1 MSTPQFVPGLQL
13 AEGLF
18 HDHVQTLLRDGFPEL
33 RYSAGLIGDGSEV
46 LGFDTPVSTDHHW
59 GPRLMIF
66 LRPEDYESCRE
77 QIRSHLGRC
86 LPTSYRG
93 YSTHF
98 SSPDPDNGVRHM
110 KPLARGPVDHMVD
123 MLTIDGFIRDYLG
136 IDAGRPPTYAE
147 WLSMPSQKLRCVT
160 AGRIFRD
167 DLDLE
172 SLRRRLAWYPP
183 DVLLFI
189 LGSLWTRIGQEEHL
203 MGRAGQVGD
212 ELGSALIGGRLVRD
226 VMRIA
231 FYLERQ
237 YPPYPK
243 WFGTA
248 FSHLQC
254 AATLTPALQAVMISR
269 TWMERQIALADVYEA
284 VLRVQHATGLQDSTT
299 GRVYF
304 FGRPFLV
311 IGGGKI
317 ASEVFSGIEDPDLQ
331 LLAKQCPIGSI
342 DVISDATDVVEDVRV
357 SSIIRSL
364 YHLLWT
370 TTG

>member
-1 MSTPQFVPGLQL
+1 
-13 AEGLF
+13 
-18 HDHVQTLLRDGFPEL
+18 VQPLLRDGFPEL

-46 LGFDTPVSTDHHW
+46 LGFDTLVSTDHHW

-66 LRPEDYESCRE
+66 LHPEDYDSCRE
-77 QIRSHLGRC
+77 KISSHIGRS

-93 YSTHF
+93 YSTNF
-98 SSPDPDNGVRHM
+98 SSPDPNDNGVRHM
-110 KPLARGPVDHMVD
+110 TPLARGPVDHMVD
-123 MLTIDGFIRDYLG
+123 MLTIDGFFRDYLA

-147 WLSMPSQKLRCVT
+147 WLSMPSQKLRCAT
-160 AGRIFRD
+160 AGGIFRD
-167 DLDLE
+167 DLGIE
-172 SLRRRLAWYPP
+172 FLRRRLAWYPR
-183 DVLLFI
+183 DVHLFI

-212 ELGSALIGGRLVRD
+212 ELGSALISGRLVRD

-269 TWMERQIALADVYEA
+269 TWMERQTALADVYEA
-284 VLRVQHATGLQDSTT
+284 VLQVQRATGLQDSTT
-299 GRVYF
+299 SRVYF

-311 IGGGKI
+311 IGGGRI
-317 ASEVFSGIEDPDLQ
+317 ASEVFSSIEDPNLQ
-331 LLAKQCPIGSI
+331 LLAKQRPIGSI
-342 DVISDATDVVEDVRV
+342 DLISDATDVVEDARV
-357 SSIIRSL
+357 SSIIRTL
-364 YHLLWT
+364 YHL
-370 TTG
+370 